1 MATNHYFNKFNSKA
15 EQRLVQDLVD
25 EAIKIHG
32 VDMIYIPRSII
43 NEDEIFGEDRQ
54 PKFEN
59 GRGIEMYVDNY
70 EGYEGEGEQIT
81 NIGLEIKDRMSVI
94 MSRKRFLETFADKK
108 YKYPREGDLIYFPLD
123 EALFEINFID
133 REYNFFNFGKI
144 FSYKM
149 ECSMFKVTGEDFDSG
164 FDVVDGV
171 TSAAMSQ
178 LFLANLGTGEGTFT
192 EGEVSYLYT
201 STGSTGATMN
211 VINWNSAATEATLQM
226 VEGSISD
233 ATRLLGDSSGA
244 TFAITSIGLTQEFFA
259 KDPIQ
264 NNTDFGFGSASFL
277 DFTDTD
283 PFSEGDL

>member
-70 EGYEGEGEQIT
+70 EAYEGEGEQMT
-81 NIGLEIKDRMSVI
+81 NIGLEIKDRMSVV

-133 REYNFFNFGKI
+133 REYNFLRILELEKAHLQRAKFLI
-144 FSYKM
+144 FTL
-149 ECSMFKVTGEDFDSG
+149 VRD
-164 FDVVDGV
+164 
-171 TSAAMSQ
+171 Q
-178 LFLANLGTGEGTFT
+178 LVL
-192 EGEVSYLYT
+192 
-201 STGSTGATMN
+201 
-211 VINWNSAATEATLQM
+211 
-226 VEGSISD
+226 
-233 ATRLLGDSSGA
+233 R
-244 TFAITSIGLTQEFFA
+244 
-259 KDPIQ
+259 
-264 NNTDFGFGSASFL
+264 
-277 DFTDTD
+277 
-283 PFSEGDL
+283 